1 MDIKNIPVSIHVQY
15 IFFTNIYLSYLINNN
30 YTPSTVNFVVYSPV
44 YSEKSHCSLAI
55 FRVKARLAVVTG
67 HLSEQ

>member
-1 MDIKNIPVSIHVQY
+1 MDIKNIPVLIYAHYKCLPFLYNKQ
-15 IFFTNIYLSYLINNN
+15 FTTHLV
-30 YTPSTVNFVVYSPV
+30 TVNFVYSPV